1 MSLFNNRDQMW
12 FGTIDPTTF
21 ARNMRWI
28 PTPNTGADVSSLGFS
43 AESTLLNGGG
53 YARNSWDSHKNY
65 QFSWG
70 ESASPELVSV
80 MQAYRNGSYGR
91 TPLYFNDPMQYQTN
105 LLPKRVADPSMA
117 VNYEAEPLIPGVY
130 PRATPTGPTPTGL
143 PSQSAVYDNMPAGI
157 SSFTMIPVPPGHTV
171 GFGWSGQSVGASGTY
186 GVIAAPQGIE
196 SWTVAE
202 FPQPLPTSS
211 GELISITGVGSPA
224 GGVVIIGLYGAPEM
238 PPVTIA
244 GMTVRIAPPGEV
256 LNTGGPWYS
265 GEGHSG
271 CQFVG
276 NPTVVNYNGVDGGQ
290 LGLSVNLKETGAW
303 A

>member
-91 TPLYFNDPMQYQTN
+91 APLYFNDPMQYQTN

-117 VNYEAEPLIPGVY
+117 VNYEAEPLVPGLY
-130 PRATPTGPTPTGL
+130 PRAVSTGATPTGL
-143 PSQSAVYDNMPAGI
+143 PAQSAVYDAFPIGQIVFAV
-157 SSFTMIPVPPGHTV
+157 IPVPPGHTV
-171 GFGWSGQSVGASGTY
+171 GFGWSGQSTETFGTY
-186 GVIAAPQGIE
+186 GISSVPMGITG
-196 SWTVAE
+196 WTGGN
-202 FPQPLPTSS
+202 FPAPLPASSDTLISSTGVASS
-211 GELISITGVGSPA
+211 GGGALVLATSYAEGQSPITIS
-224 GGVVIIGLYGAPEM
+224 
-238 PPVTIA
+238 